1 MSGKE
6 ENGWFEYLKDRV
18 LAVKKWQWFSKIF
31 VFCYL
36 LGLILTFAFGMKEI
50 EIAFFMVAYASLLG
64 SMLALDYKFWKDE
77 VKKRQ
82 GEKR

>member
-1 MSGKE
+1 
-6 ENGWFEYLKDRV
+6 
-18 LAVKKWQWFSKIF
+18 
-31 VFCYL
+31 L